1 MHPRGGSGKAQALR
15 TLGELLWAQA
25 VAAAVAP
32 GGVPPPLEIHVVP
45 HSHCDA
51 GYKKTFDGYLG
62 AEVSSIL
69 SSVTQALDADQKRK
83 FIWSESS
90 FLEGWLRGGAGEG
103 EAEVFRGLV
112 TAGQGE
118 IVGGGWIMHDE
129 AITTHAAQL
138 RQMQAG
144 HVEVLKRFFG
154 DTFRANHGWQIDPF
168 GQSALTPSLMAL
180 AGMESWVT
188 NRVGDSRKEDM
199 KKTKSLQFVWH
210 GNSELSPFDSE
221 VLTHVL
227 DAHYECPPGF
237 DWENPDPSE
246 DPAPPV
252 TNANVQAMSD
262 AYVQAALERSMHY
275 QGKSVLVPFGQDF
288 RFQNASLQFDNMD
301 AIVSFVNRNKK
312 RYIEKYGRDVS
323 IRYSTLADYFD
334 GL

>member
-112 TAGQGE
+112 TAGQCE
-118 IVGGGWIMHDE
+118 GGNRGGRVDHARRSHHDPRCPAE
-129 AITTHAAQL
+129 ADAGGACGGLETVFW
-138 RQMQAG
+138 G
-144 HVEVLKRFFG
+144 HVPCEPWL
-154 DTFRANHGWQIDPF
+154 AN
-168 GQSALTPSLMAL
+168 
-180 AGMESWVT
+180 
-188 NRVGDSRKEDM
+188 
-199 KKTKSLQFVWH
+199 
-210 GNSELSPFDSE
+210 
-221 VLTHVL
+221 
-227 DAHYECPPGF
+227 
-237 DWENPDPSE
+237 
-246 DPAPPV
+246 
-252 TNANVQAMSD
+252 
-262 AYVQAALERSMHY
+262 
-275 QGKSVLVPFGQDF
+275 
-288 RFQNASLQFDNMD
+288 
-301 AIVSFVNRNKK
+301 
-312 RYIEKYGRDVS
+312 
-323 IRYSTLADYFD
+323 
-334 GL
+334 